1 MPRKSSTGLEIS
13 LKQNTPDGWERLG
26 EFQVL
31 ESPTR
36 IPDEFDELHIVLI
49 RASNVGV
56 HFGIIVSAFANNK
69 LTTPDLPQS
78 RTDANIIASAKVIEH
93 TLLLKENFAS
103 CAQRALNIATQSK
116 EPMKRL
122 RQHRIKQQKNS
133 RVSLFTGKPKDK
145 VKYLLARVDN
155 NSLSMHIRFACKK
168 LTEDIHHSAFN
179 HTKSNPKC
187 TQIGNKF
194 ADIRNDIA
202 YGNKSRQKVSGTCAE
217 YKLKTCLVFMIK
229 LMQLEIS
236 SQDASRYL
244 GYKG

>member
-78 RTDANIIASAKVIEH
+78 RTDANIIALAKVIDLVSVFERKFCKMYSDGVAH
-93 TLLLKENFAS
+93 ANKTQKNNEA
-103 CAQRALNIATQSK
+103 AKAALNKTI
-116 EPMKRL
+116 EEL
-122 RQHRIKQQKNS
+122 
-133 RVSLFTGKPKDK
+133 TGKAKHR
-145 VKYLLARVDN
+145 LARIDDN
-155 NSLSMHIRFACKK
+155 NLSSRIRFVSKAARRHSVFAMR
-168 LTEDIHHSAFN
+168 LIRLEILSEDIAKLLSR
-179 HTKSNPKC
+179 K
-187 TQIGNKF
+187 G
-194 ADIRNDIA
+194 RVA
-202 YGNKSRQKVSGTCAE
+202 Y
-217 YKLKTCLVFMIK
+217 
-229 LMQLEIS
+229 
-236 SQDASRYL
+236 
-244 GYKG
+244 